1 MLGRVEAHQM
11 KNYSQTMWIFL
22 AKAVLEIYSLSYIF
36 LTVMRG
42 KLLLSMKMRGVKKG
56 YHLCCLDKI

>member
-22 AKAVLEIYSLSYIF
+22 AKAVLEIYSLTYIF

-42 KLLLSMKMRGVKKG
+42 KLLLPFKMEGF
-56 YHLCCLDKI
+56 YLFSLYKI

>member
-1 MLGRVEAHQM
+1 MLGRLEAHQM

-22 AKAVLEIYSLSYIF
+22 AKAVLEIYSLTYIF

-42 KLLLSMKMRGVKKG
+42 KLLLPFKMEGF
-56 YHLCCLDKI
+56 YLFSLYKI

>member
-1 MLGRVEAHQM
+1 MLGRLEAHQV

-22 AKAVLEIYSLSYIF
+22 AKVVLEIYSLT

-42 KLLLSMKMRGVKKG
+42 KLLLPIKMEGF
-56 YHLCCLDKI
+56 YLFSLHKI